1 MAQFWRQTATDLAA
15 ALRARELGA
24 ETLLDLC
31 LERIRRIDGHLNSFV
46 ALDEAGARDAARASD
61 ARLTAGAPRSAL
73 DGVPISVKDN
83 LLVAGL
89 RATWGSR
96 ALADF
101 VPGRDELPVAR
112 LRAAGAVILGKTNVP
127 ELTLEG

>member
-1 MAQFWRQTATDLAA
+1 MSRYDLAA
-15 ALRARELGA
+15 ALRTRELGA

-46 ALDEAGARDAARASD
+46 ALDEARARAAARASD
-61 ARLTAGAPRSAL
+61 ARLATGAPRSAL

-83 LLVAGL
+83 ILVAGL

-101 VPGRDELPVAR
+101 VADRDELPVAR
-112 LRAAGAVILGKTNVP
+112 LRAAGAVIL
-127 ELTLEG
+127 